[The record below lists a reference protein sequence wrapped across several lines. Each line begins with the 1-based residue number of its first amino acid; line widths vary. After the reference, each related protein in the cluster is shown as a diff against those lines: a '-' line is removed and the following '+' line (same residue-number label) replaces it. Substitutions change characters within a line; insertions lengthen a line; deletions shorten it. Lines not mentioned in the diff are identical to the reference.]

1 MWVNIK
7 SMKQIALMRE
17 VCAGLACSAL
27 IRNAGQKNGFP
38 ASKPAQQTLIAITE
52 NKNQAISTYE
62 QNKNVCMQIQLIRLD
77 SGYLLDKQKIMF

>member
-1 MWVNIK
+1 
-7 SMKQIALMRE
+7 MRK

-52 NKNQAISTYE
+52 TKNQAI
-62 QNKNVCMQIQLIRLD
+62 I
-77 SGYLLDKQKIMF
+77 YL

>member
-1 MWVNIK
+1 
-7 SMKQIALMRE
+7 MKQIALMRE

-52 NKNQAISTYE
+52 NKNQAI
-62 QNKNVCMQIQLIRLD
+62 M
-77 SGYLLDKQKIMF
+77 YLWAKQKCVHANSINQTR